1 MFEKLKQ
8 IKDLRSQAKTMQSV
22 LATESVTAE
31 KGGVTVTLNGNLE
44 VTAFAIGDGMNKA
57 QIEKASLEA
66 VNDAIKKA
74 SILKQ
79 ASDSSLNF
87 KLSVSKAKTFEDCK
101 AKYKFSYIEKL
112 PKKDWDFHVFGKFL
126 HAILE
131 EFHLQLMFGRPRQ
144 RMRRNLSCRIER
156 NF

>member
-44 VTAFAIGDGMNKA
+44 VTAFVIGDGMTKA

-66 VNDAIKKA
+66 VNEAVKKPRKLLLRKCKLWA
-74 SILKQ
+74 VY
-79 ASDSSLNF
+79 LNLDF
-87 KLSVSKAKTFEDCK
+87 RFVNKIQCVSQF
-101 AKYKFSYIEKL
+101 
-112 PKKDWDFHVFGKFL
+112 P
-126 HAILE
+126 
-131 EFHLQLMFGRPRQ
+131 
-144 RMRRNLSCRIER
+144 
-156 NF
+156 